1 MATRLMSRRHI
12 PYLLAAAMLTISSS
26 CCPSAPPPPPPAP
39 RVPRVVLV
47 HGIFEQGRNLNT
59 LKKRL
64 EKRGFECY
72 VPKMNP
78 RDGRGGLDKLA
89 VRLKQDIDKK
99 FGPDEPISI
108 VGFSMGGIVS
118 REYLQHLG
126 GAKRCETFVTVSS
139 PHHGTQLAWL
149 YPTRGVEQ
157 MRPGSEFLSNLAK
170 SEDTLEGIKIVSYR
184 SPLDLVIVPPRSS
197 VWDRAENIE
206 YPAVLHPLMLQ
217 SYWVVQ
223 DVERHLLR

>member
-1 MATRLMSRRHI
+1 M
-12 PYLLAAAMLTISSS
+12 
-26 CCPSAPPPPPPAP
+26 
-39 RVPRVVLV
+39 
-47 HGIFEQGRNLNT
+47 T
-59 LKKRL
+59 LKKHL
-64 EKRGFECY
+64 EKRGFVCY

-89 VRLKQDIDKK
+89 IRLKEDIDKK
-99 FGPDEPISI
+99 FGPNEPISV

-126 GAKRCETFVTVSS
+126 GAKRCETLITVSS

-157 MRPGSEFLSNLAK
+157 MRPGSQFLSDLAK
-170 SEDTLEGIKIVSYR
+170 SEDILDGIQITSYR

-197 VWDRAENIE
+197 IWDRAENLE
-206 YPAVLHPLMLQ
+206 YPTILHPLMLQ
-217 SYWVVQ
+217 SYWVIQ
-223 DVERHLLR
+223 DIEQRLLR

>member
-1 MATRLMSRRHI
+1 M
-12 PYLLAAAMLTISSS
+12 
-26 CCPSAPPPPPPAP
+26 
-39 RVPRVVLV
+39 
-47 HGIFEQGRNLNT
+47 T

-64 EKRGFECY
+64 EKRGFEVY

-89 VRLKQDIDKK
+89 IRLKQDIDKK
-99 FGPDEPISI
+99 FGPDAPISV

-126 GAKRCETFVTVSS
+126 GAKRCEHLITVSS
-139 PHHGTQLAWL
+139 PHHGTQLAWF
-149 YPTRGVEQ
+149 YPTRGVVQ
-157 MRPGSEFLSNLAK
+157 MRPGSEFLLNLVK
-170 SEDTLEGIKIVSYR
+170 SEDTLDGIEITSYR

-206 YPAVLHPLMLQ
+206 YPAVLHPLML
-217 SYWVVQ
+217 
-223 DVERHLLR
+223 

>member
-1 MATRLMSRRHI
+1 MATRLMRKRYI
-12 PYLLAAAMLTISSS
+12 PQLFTATMLILGQS
-26 CCPSAPPPPPPAP
+26 CCPTTPPPPPAP

-47 HGIFEQGRNLNT
+47 HGIFEQGRNLVT
-59 LKKRL
+59 LKKHL

-89 VRLKQDIDKK
+89 IRLKQDIDKK
-99 FGPDEPISI
+99 FGPDEPISV

-126 GAKRCETFVTVSS
+126 GAKRCEQLITVSS
-139 PHHGTQLAWL
+139 PHHGTELAWL

-157 MRPGSEFLSNLAK
+157 MRPGSQFLSDLAK
-170 SEDTLEGIKIVSYR
+170 TEDRLAGIQITSYR

-197 VWDRAENIE
+197 IWDRAENLE
-206 YPAVLHPLMLQ
+206 YPAVLHPWMLQ
-217 SYWVVQ
+217 SQWVIK
-223 DVERHLLR
+223 DVEKRLLR

>member
-1 MATRLMSRRHI
+1 MATWLMLRRHI
-12 PYLLAAAMLTISSS
+12 PYLLAAAMLTISQS
-26 CCPSAPPPPPPAP
+26 CCPTAPPPPPPAP
-39 RVPRVVLV
+39 RLPRVVLV
-47 HGIFEQGRNLNT
+47 HGIFEQGRNLIT

-89 VRLKQDIDKK
+89 IRLKQDIDNK
-99 FGPDEPISI
+99 FGPDAPISV

-126 GAKRCETFVTVSS
+126 GAKRCETLITVSS

-149 YPTRGVEQ
+149 YPTLGAEQ

-170 SEDTLEGIKIVSYR
+170 SEPTLDGIKIVSYR